1 MPKTIVRPKRF
12 HGGSIPSGPV
22 TRANDCLF
30 TGCLLASHP
39 TADIVS
45 EANLIIDEL
54 QEILAQAGGTLDDV
68 VSIFSLHLD
77 LMTIDQVIET
87 AARRFGKTPPAWTAA
102 GTTGFGVAGT
112 TLGLRVIADLSPGP
126 RRTYQLPGKTGWRT
140 GAASGKGSLLFVS
153 GQTAEAVDGS
163 VPRPTSHVKQAQLAY
178 QNMGALLKQ
187 AGGSFADVLDF
198 TSFHLDIRGAEPT
211 FTDVY
216 VPEVMSKV
224 SVDIAATTSH
234 VGSSGLQRPGVLAAY
249 SAIADLRPGARTGS
263 TPDSVWWKDFLPIA
277 AATRKSG
284 SPFIS
289 LAGHVAAQP
298 DGSAI
303 HAGDALGQLRY
314 ILDSMRDTLHGYGL
328 SLENLVE
335 LTAFAKE
342 PRAHE
347 AIRKIIADYLPG
359 DHHPALSIIGV
370 PGLWLESFE
379 LEIAGIAIDA

>member
-1 MPKTIVRPKRF
+1 
-12 HGGSIPSGPV
+12 
-22 TRANDCLF
+22 
-30 TGCLLASHP
+30 
-39 TADIVS
+39 VS

-54 QEILAQAGGTLDDV
+54 EEILAQVGGTLDDV
-68 VSIFSLHLD
+68 VSVFSLHLD
-77 LMTIDQVIET
+77 LLTIDQVIQT
-87 AARRFGKTPPAWTAA
+87 AARRFGQAPPAWTAA

-112 TLGLRVIADLSPGP
+112 TVGLRVIADLSPGP
-126 RRTYQLPGKTGWRT
+126 RRTYQLPGRTGWRT
-140 GAASGKGSLLFVS
+140 GAASGKGTLLFVS

-178 QNMGALLKQ
+178 RNMGALLKQ

-216 VPEVMSKV
+216 VPEVMGEV

-249 SAIADLRPGARTGS
+249 AAIADLRPGARTGS
-263 TPDSVWWKDFLPIA
+263 TPDSVWWKDSLPIA

-298 DGSAI
+298 DGSTI

-342 PRAHE
+342 PREHE

-359 DHHPALSIIGV
+359 DHHPAVSIIGV
-370 PGLWLESFE
+370 PGLWLEGFE
-379 LEIAGIAIDA
+379 LEVAGIAIGA

>member
-1 MPKTIVRPKRF
+1 MPKTIVRPKRARSD
-12 HGGSIPSGPV
+12 SIPGGPV
-22 TRANDCLF
+22 TRSNDLLF
-30 TGCLLASHP
+30 TGCLLASRK

-45 EANLIIDEL
+45 ETNLVLDEL
-54 QEILAQAGGTLDDV
+54 EEILVKAGGTLDGV

-77 LMTIDQVIET
+77 LLTIDQVIEV
-87 AARRFGKTPPAWTAA
+87 AARRFGKMPPAWTAA
-102 GTTGFGVAGT
+102 GTTGFGIVGT

-126 RRTYQLPGKTGWRT
+126 RRTYQLPGKTRWRT

-163 VPRPTSHVKQAQLAY
+163 LFRPTSHVEQARLAY
-178 QNMGALLKQ
+178 QNMGTLLKQ
-187 AGGSFADVLDF
+187 AGGSFADVIDF

-216 VPEVMSKV
+216 VPEVMGQV
-224 SVDIAATTSH
+224 PVDIAATTSH

-249 SAIADLRPGARTGS
+249 SAIADLRTGARTGS
-263 TPDSVWWKDFLPIA
+263 TPDSVWWKDSLPIA

-314 ILDSMRDTLHGYGL
+314 IMDSMRDTLHGYGL
-328 SLENLVE
+328 ALENLVE

-342 PRAHE
+342 PREHE
-347 AIRKIIADYLPG
+347 AIREIIAEYLPG

>member
-1 MPKTIVRPKRF
+1 
-12 HGGSIPSGPV
+12 S
-22 TRANDCLF
+22 NDLLF
-30 TGCLLASHP
+30 TGCLLASRP
-39 TADIVS
+39 IADIVS

-54 QEILAQAGGTLDDV
+54 EGILAQAGGTLDDV

-77 LMTIDQVIET
+77 LLTIDQVIET

-102 GTTGFGVAGT
+102 GTTGFGVTGT

-126 RRTYQLPGKTGWRT
+126 RRTYQLPGRTGWRT
-140 GAASGKGSLLFVS
+140 GAASGKGSLVFLS

-163 VPRPTSHVKQAQLAY
+163 GPRPTSHVKQAQLAY
-178 QNMGALLKQ
+178 QNIGALLKQ
-187 AGGSFADVLDF
+187 AGGSLADVLDF

-216 VPEVMSKV
+216 VPEVMGKV

-249 SAIADLRPGARTGS
+249 SAIADMRAAARTGS
-263 TPDSVWWKDFLPIA
+263 TPDSVWWKEVLPIA

-284 SPFIS
+284 SPFIC

-314 ILDSMRDTLHGYGL
+314 ILDSMRDTLHSYDLG
-328 SLENLVE
+328 LENLVE

-342 PRAHE
+342 PRVHE

-359 DHHPALSIIGV
+359 D
-370 PGLWLESFE
+370 
-379 LEIAGIAIDA
+379 